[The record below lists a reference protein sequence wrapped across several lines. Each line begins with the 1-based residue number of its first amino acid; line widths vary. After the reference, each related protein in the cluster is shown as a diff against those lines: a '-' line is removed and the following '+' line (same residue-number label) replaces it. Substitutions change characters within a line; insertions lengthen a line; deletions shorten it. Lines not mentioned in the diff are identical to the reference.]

1 MKLAFLLPEPEVG
14 GTFEWIMGASLMVCK
29 DSVYMENL
37 ESDMLP
43 AAAVQDN
50 SASRTS
56 TTSVEKGSRAVR
68 KQQSF
73 LEVLWN
79 MATGEACVHHCQE
92 F

>member
-1 MKLAFLLPEPEVG
+1 
-14 GTFEWIMGASLMVCK
+14 MGASLMVCK

-73 LEVLWN
+73 LEVL
-79 MATGEACVHHCQE
+79 
-92 F
+92 